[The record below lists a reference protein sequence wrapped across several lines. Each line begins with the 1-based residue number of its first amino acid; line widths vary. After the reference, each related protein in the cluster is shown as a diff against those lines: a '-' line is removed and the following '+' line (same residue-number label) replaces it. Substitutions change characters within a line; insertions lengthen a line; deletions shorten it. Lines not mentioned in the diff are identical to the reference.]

1 MFTSVDGKT
10 TTVGMSK
17 IPRISDAEWKV
28 MEVVWDGPPVTAQ
41 HVLDVLGESEGWKTQ
56 TVKTLLGRLV
66 KKGALS
72 FVTEANRYLY
82 SPCFTREVAVKV
94 ETGSFLERIT
104 RGSVAPLLA
113 HLVQSPQ
120 SLSAEELATLRA
132 LLEDSEKEES
142 R

>member
-1 MFTSVDGKT
+1 
-10 TTVGMSK
+10 MSK

-41 HVLDVLGESEGWKTQ
+41 HVLDALGESEGWKTQ

-72 FVTEANRYLY
+72 FATEANRYLY
-82 SPCFTREVAVKV
+82 SPCFSREAAVR
-94 ETGSFLERIT
+94 EEMGSFLDRIT

-113 HLVQSPQ
+113 HLVESRE
-120 SLSAEELATLRA
+120 SLSEDEIATLRR
-132 LLEDSEKEES
+132 LLDDSGQEGP